1 MDLKF
6 NPPMFRS
13 HLVFFVLQL
22 WSQLIWVNGHLEED
36 LLSPNELV
44 WDWKKIELCNLH
56 GMDLGICWGPQ
67 RSLRL
72 RKEGMTGVV
81 MQENQGSDQPLNIK
95 APNGQ
100 TWWYQETPWGVSAP
114 GLGLGLTGGG
124 SWNSKYT
131 WDSCLISWIF
141 FLMWRKT

>member
-1 MDLKF
+1 
-6 NPPMFRS
+6 MFRS

-22 WSQLIWVNGHLEED
+22 WSQLIWVNSHLEED

-44 WDWKKIELCNLH
+44 WDWGKVELCNSH
-56 GMDLGICWGPQ
+56 GMDLGICYRNGHCM
-67 RSLRL
+67 SLRL

-100 TWWYQETPWGVSAP
+100 TWWYQETPWGAEPRP
-114 GLGLGLTGGG
+114 G
-124 SWNSKYT
+124 
-131 WDSCLISWIF
+131 
-141 FLMWRKT
+141 